1 MKGAK
6 KKKKKKKKK
15 SLNGFKF
22 GTFIARFPSEGAA
35 SVTVKGLKI
44 RPPRLLRFSLSL
56 QLLEFMRQHPDQGS
70 GRRAFQQAVEK
81 TRGNIAWMQ
90 QNYDTLSNWLD
101 KLHL

>member
-1 MKGAK
+1 MD
-6 KKKKKKKKK
+6 
-15 SLNGFKF
+15 
-22 GTFIARFPSEGAA
+22 IAYF
-35 SVTVKGLKI
+35 L
-44 RPPRLLRFSLSL
+44 LSL

-90 QNYDTLSNWLD
+90 QNYDILSNWLD